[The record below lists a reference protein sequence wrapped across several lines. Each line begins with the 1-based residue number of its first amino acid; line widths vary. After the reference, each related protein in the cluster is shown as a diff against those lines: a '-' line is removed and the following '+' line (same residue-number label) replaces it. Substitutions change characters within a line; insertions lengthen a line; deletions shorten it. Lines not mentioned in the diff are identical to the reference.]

1 MASIWR
7 PASWKGSFEAN
18 RDFGPSLS
26 SAENPSSPLI
36 PLVFFLD
43 FPIGF
48 EAAQRS
54 LSNPAKAQRKL
65 FSWCLYLPEST
76 FVFTISYGYF
86 NEKCQNHSEKWHFL
100 TSLGYYLSFHFFSI
114 WLWSCTTVSIKSCST
129 NKKGTIHKLAVH
141 VLLVG
146 ALINE
151 IPMGPLW

>member
-65 FSWCLYLPEST
+65 FSWCLYVPEST

-100 TSLGYYLSFHFFSI
+100 TSFGYYLSFHFFPFGFEGAQGKEI
-114 WLWSCTTVSIKSCST
+114 QIILRLFLVCHLLLQTKSVPSQLAS
-129 NKKGTIHKLAVH
+129 NVGGLVIH
-141 VLLVG
+141 
-146 ALINE
+146 
-151 IPMGPLW
+151 